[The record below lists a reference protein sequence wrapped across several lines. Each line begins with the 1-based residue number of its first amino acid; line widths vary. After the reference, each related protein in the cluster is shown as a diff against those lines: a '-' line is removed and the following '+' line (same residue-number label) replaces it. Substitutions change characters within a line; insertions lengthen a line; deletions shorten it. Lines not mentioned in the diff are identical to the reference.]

1 MSKPVLLDL
10 FCCAGGAAVGYHRA
24 GFEIV
29 GIDINPQ
36 PNYPFFFAQTDALKM
51 PAEVLSTFDAVH
63 ASPPC
68 QAYSDLAKR
77 NGNGDDWPKLIE
89 PVRDLLSRSGVPF
102 IIENVDGAPL
112 KQPTVLCGTMF
123 EELRVLRHRLFET
136 TFPVTAP
143 EHRPH
148 PKVHTFDRRKSHY
161 GKTDEWRD
169 YVMVTGGGN
178 CTIAAAHDAM
188 GIDWC
193 RLTKRE
199 INESIPPAYSQ
210 FIGQALLE
218 HWQVQTMSSKA
229 RIRQFLLSRLGQV
242 VTAKQLQD
250 AAGSSVTEWARRLR
264 EVRSDDGWAI
274 KSHHDDQSLKPGE
287 YRLESAPSISPQAYK
302 FARRMSARTRALVL
316 ERNGFTCQMCGAGAG
331 DPDDANPGRV
341 IRLHVGHIID
351 HEHGGSDDVA
361 NLRALCSACNQGAQ
375 DRAPAPP
382 DRKRLLGHIRRA
394 NVDDQQ
400 EALKWL
406 KHKFS
411 VQRQKRKPVK

>member
-1 MSKPVLLDL
+1 MSPQPVLLDL

-24 GFEIV
+24 GFEVV
-29 GIDINPQ
+29 GVDINPQ
-36 PNYPFFFAQTDALKM
+36 PNYPFFFAQSDALKM
-51 PAEVLSTFDAVH
+51 PPEILSTFDVVH

-102 IIENVDGAPL
+102 IIENVEGAPL

-143 EHRPH
+143 EHGPH
-148 PKVHTFDRRKSHY
+148 PKVHTFDRRKLHY

-193 RLTKRE
+193 RLFKRE

-218 HWQVQTMSSKA
+218 HWQAKTMSAKA
-229 RIRQFLLSRLGQV
+229 RLRQFSV
-242 VTAKQLQD
+242 VTD
-250 AAGSSVTEWARRLR
+250 WSGRHIEAATRG
-264 EVRSDDGWAI
+264 GWHI
-274 KSHHDDQSLKPGE
+274 
-287 YRLESAPSISPQAYK
+287 
-302 FARRMSARTRALVL
+302 
-316 ERNGFTCQMCGAGAG
+316 
-331 DPDDANPGRV
+331 
-341 IRLHVGHIID
+341 GH
-351 HEHGGSDDVA
+351 
-361 NLRALCSACNQGAQ
+361 
-375 DRAPAPP
+375 
-382 DRKRLLGHIRRA
+382 
-394 NVDDQQ
+394 
-400 EALKWL
+400 
-406 KHKFS
+406 
-411 VQRQKRKPVK
+411 